1 MDEKKR
7 AKFQE
12 GASQAG
18 ILEPGETVQAATYG
32 QSALPIWGM
41 LIMVLIFIPALIWP
55 ALSGRQAIL
64 TDRNIYVT
72 KAGFFSQFKPL
83 SVIAK
88 HAVGTVPTFYKGGIG
103 PELVVGNEKLY
114 LAWNGT
120 LKTGAELVAGGGQ
133 QQPAIEPAA

>member
-12 GASQAG
+12 GATQAG

-32 QSALPIWGM
+32 QSAVPIWGM
-41 LIMVLIFIPALIWP
+41 LIMILIFIPAVIWP
-55 ALSGRQAIL
+55 ALSGRQAFL

-72 KAGFFSQFKPL
+72 KAGFSTYKPT

-88 HAVGTVPTFYKGGIG
+88 HAIGTVPTFYKGGIG
-103 PELVVGNEKLY
+103 PELVVGNDKLY

-133 QQPAIEPAA
+133 QQPAVEAAS